1 MTHVKQIP
9 VMLEVQ
15 CTWKRKIQYSML

>member
-1 MTHVKQIP
+1 MIFEESNLHVGCHMQIP

-15 CTWKRKIQYSML
+15 CT